1 MRCRRCRG
9 MLSAM
14 VDGELTATARSR
26 VEAHLAD
33 CPACASRLAELRGAL
48 TLLDQHQELE
58 ISDGFDAGFRR
69 KLAATGQQ
77 EPVSRRH
84 WWRLPALATL
94 AAAGL
99 AAVIVVALHRGEVPG
114 EPSPS
119 PPLALADLAL
129 VTRLELLQDF
139 EVVNNLDA
147 LEDFAVVSQLHE
159 LLEEEQP

>member
-1 MRCRRCRG
+1 

-14 VDGELTATARSR
+14 VDGELTASARSR

-33 CPACASRLAELRGAL
+33 CPACTSHLAELEGAL
-48 TLLDQHQELE
+48 SLLDQHQELE

-94 AAAGL
+94 AATAA
-99 AAVIVVALHRGEVPG
+99 AAVLVVALHRGEVPG

-119 PPLALADLAL
+119 PSPSQPLALADLAL

-139 EVVNNLDA
+139 EVVDNLDA